1 MPSLL
6 VLCTRSDP
14 ARSTKCNF
22 DLRTLSEPPAPLHSR
37 KTVNKQWERE
47 DAWFIAVS
55 LMARFVSPRNS
66 KLRASSSE
74 VARCMDRFLK

>member
-1 MPSLL
+1 M
-6 VLCTRSDP
+6 
-14 ARSTKCNF
+14 
-22 DLRTLSEPPAPLHSR
+22 
-37 KTVNKQWERE
+37 NKQWERE

-55 LMARFVSPRNS
+55 LMARFVSPRDS